1 MRVVAAR
8 ASRRRSRDAA
18 RRELLDALEEASARW
33 PRPAREALR
42 FARERPVLSAG
53 LAAAAVGSAVT
64 AVTAVAGAVVG
75 VVLPA
80 VAFTAFA
87 AASAA
92 AFGVFALSAL
102 VPLVAVSAL
111 TAAGAVSATLAPL
124 VLAGGT
130 AAAVYFAATTAG
142 RLQRQSEED
151 AYAPVARPPDADEL
165 REEREKL
172 EFDRKLGVDADEPA
186 RRWSRARARAW
197 LAEQD
202 LEPGVAQQ
210 LDDAFVAHD
219 VDGQTL
225 LELDDAIVRE
235 ELGVASLGAR
245 RALLRCVDALRRRS

>member
-151 AYAPVARPPDADEL
+151 AYVARPPDADEL